1 MAIQQNGHH
10 AIAPEQV
17 QKAEEQLR
25 TLQRQY
31 DYDTKDYPLRYI
43 MQLFEEENLF
53 VPDYQRD
60 LKWSGKLRVSFIESL
75 LLGIPIA
82 PLLIAQLDDGRLEI
96 IDGTQRTRTLFEF
109 FKNRLCLEAS
119 ELEKLTEFAGF
130 YFQDFSPA
138 RQRKFAEETLRIQ
151 VIYDETDES
160 IRADIFNRVNK
171 NSLPLTYNERRRGAF
186 RGAFSDFIV
195 RSADDAQ
202 FTKLCPVSEK
212 RGRDERQE
220 LCLRFFAYSEKYEEF
235 KHDVAPFLD
244 EYVKTENQ
252 NLDENNLVKKTQ
264 NFEKMLAFV
273 EKNFPYG
280 FAKSAKAK
288 ATPRVRFEAISV
300 GVHLALRENPE
311 IVPQYMDWLE
321 SDEFIIF
328 TTSDASNNEGKLTQR
343 VEFVR
348 DCLLNRKTKDELH
361 YTRISQRL

>member
-1 MAIQQNGHH
+1 MAINQNGHS
-10 AIAPEQV
+10 IPLEQV
-17 QKAEEQLR
+17 EKAEAQLR
-25 TLQRQY
+25 DLQRQY

-43 MQLFEEENLF
+43 MQIYEEELLF
-53 VPDYQRD
+53 VPEYQRD
-60 LKWSGKLRVSFIESL
+60 LKWDEKLRISFIESL

-82 PLLIAQLDDGRLEI
+82 PLLLAQLDDGRLEI
-96 IDGTQRTRTLFEF
+96 IDGTQRTRTLFLF
-109 FKNRLCLEAS
+109 FKNQLCLSAP

-130 YFQDFSPA
+130 YFKDFSPA

-160 IRADIFNRVNK
+160 IRSDIFNRVNT
-171 NSLPLTYNERRRGAF
+171 NLLRLTYNERRRGALPGPF
-186 RGAFSDFIV
+186 ADFIV
-195 RSADDAQ
+195 RCAGNER

-212 RGRDERQE
+212 RGKDEQQE

-252 NLDENNLVKKTQ
+252 YFDEDNLAKKTQ
-264 NFEKMLAFV
+264 NFERMIAFV
-273 EKNFPYG
+273 EKYFPHG

-300 GVHLALRENPE
+300 GVHLALQENLE
-311 IVPQYMDWLE
+311 IVPEYMDWLE
-321 SDEFIIF
+321 SDEFIVF
-328 TTSDASNNEGKLTQR
+328 TTSDASNNEGKLKR
-343 VEFVR
+343 RIEFVR
-348 DCLLNRKTKDELH
+348 DCLLNRKTNDELH